1 MIQLV
6 LHVQIKFNVRAVPVT
21 EITHITLKIFI
32 SVQQIVVL
40 AISMTNLIV
49 RYVIRH
55 VKLA

>member
-1 MIQLV
+1 MIKIV
-6 LHVQIKFNVRAVPVT
+6 LHVRIIIIVQAVPLK